1 MKAQECK
8 RFHLTTIAPSMK
20 DALALKWQT
29 VRIKSLALATTD
41 KRLTGRRQK
50 SFYSAKEAER
60 MKSKN
65 PTGDYSRRKVCP
77 APKPVNQRS
86 TSRIKF

>member
-1 MKAQECK
+1 
-8 RFHLTTIAPSMK
+8 MK

-41 KRLTGRRQK
+41 KSLTGRRQK

-60 MKSKN
+60 MKSKTQLETILEEKCVQPRN
-65 PTGDYSRRKVCP
+65 LLTKDQPLE
-77 APKPVNQRS
+77 
-86 TSRIKF
+86 